1 MSGLFGIFDTESR
14 SSTSS
19 NTTNNNYDQKQ
30 TADLSGS
37 SGTAYIGNASSGN
50 VVNSSDVIAKQADLA
65 ATINGQNVALSKYTI
80 GASSDL
86 IEGAVDRVASFSTN
100 ALQNAQQSAAG
111 IVSTAQTEAAAVL
124 NQAQNPS
131 GANNQQQLVIVIVGV
146 IFTALFTM
154 GGKNA
159 HPL

>member
-1 MSGLFGIFDTESR
+1 
-14 SSTSS
+14 
-19 NTTNNNYDQKQ
+19 
-30 TADLSGS
+30 
-37 SGTAYIGNASSGN
+37 
-50 VVNSSDVIAKQADLA
+50 
-65 ATINGQNVALSKYTI
+65 
-80 GASSDL
+80 
-86 IEGAVDRVASFSTN
+86 
-100 ALQNAQQSAAG
+100 
-111 IVSTAQTEAAAVL
+111 VSTAQTEAAAVL